1 MNKKDQYLKDSP
13 IKKILVVDD
22 EESLRMVLTMALAR
36 AGFYCKDVETAD
48 KAIAVIE
55 TEAFDLVISDISMP
69 GMDGI
74 EFLRKIKAGYPEID
88 VIIMTGYASEYSY
101 VDIMDAGASDYMTK
115 PFNMNSALA
124 RINRIARERKNLIN
138 LKKTNQELCVAIER
152 ANILAREAKE
162 ASKAKTF
169 FLASMSHEIR
179 TPLNG
184 IVGYT
189 DMLLDTPLNEEQQS
203 FVKNAKFSCDT
214 LLSVVND
221 ILDFSK
227 VEAGKLTL
235 ENIGFDPEVLCFD
248 TIDVVR
254 TKVDESKVELLCSV
268 ADSVPGQIMGDPHRF
283 RQVLINLLGNAVKF
297 TRQGT
302 IKLCIDSEKMDQDFS
317 KLTVR
322 VQDTGIGIAKDK
334 LKKIFKPFIQ
344 SEDDITHRYG
354 GTGLGLAISKNIA
367 NRMGGDVWAEST
379 GKDGSTF
386 YFTACFKI
394 AENKKVQRVRP
405 AELKGKKVL
414 LSTTSDETCKIF
426 THELELVGIKVCH
439 VNFTDLEFFLKEQS
453 DDFFDIA
460 IIDFGKIVK
469 LVPDDFIGKITMI
482 RPETRAFDFIA
493 CSIPVPGIADT
504 FHKAGFKGFL
514 PKPVSK
520 TKLFEMIS
528 FVIGMEEKNSHDKE
542 KSNTMVTAHSLS
554 ENKKYAAS
562 ILLVEDN
569 LVNQKMTHLMLSKAG
584 YMIDIASDGQ
594 EAITK
599 YTANPDAYDLI
610 FMDINMPKMDGFQAT
625 KLIRSFESKNAVVK
639 KIPILAL
646 TANVLD
652 DFKRKCSEVGMDDFL
667 TKPIKRDVVFNAIQ
681 KWANHTN

>member
-1 MNKKDQYLKDSP
+1 MNKKGRDPKESP

-22 EESLRMVLTMALAR
+22 EESLRMVLTMALER
-36 AGFYCKDVETAD
+36 AGFYCRDVETAD
-48 KAIAVIE
+48 KAITL
-55 TEAFDLVISDISMP
+55 TESEPFDLIISDISMP

-74 EFLRKIKAGYPEID
+74 EFLKKIKINYPEVD

-115 PFNMNSALA
+115 PFNLNSALA
-124 RINRIARERKNLIN
+124 RINRIAREKENLIN
-138 LKKTNQELCVAIER
+138 LKRTNQELCVAIER

-189 DMLLDTPLNEEQQS
+189 DMLMDTPLNEEQKS
-203 FVKNAKFSCDT
+203 FLKNAKFSCDM

-268 ADSVPGQIMGDPHRF
+268 ADSVPGQVMGDPHRF

-297 TRQGT
+297 TREGS
-302 IKLCIDSEKMDQDFS
+302 IKLCIDSEEVDQNFS

-322 VQDTGIGIAKDK
+322 IQDTGIGIAKDK
-334 LKKIFKPFIQ
+334 LEEIFMPFIQ
-344 SEDDITHRYG
+344 SENDITNRFG

-367 NRMGGDVWAEST
+367 HRMGGDVWAESS
-379 GKDGSTF
+379 GKNGSTF
-386 YFTACFKI
+386 YFTSCFKI
-394 AENKKVQRVRP
+394 AENKTVQRVRP
-405 AELKGKKVL
+405 AELEGKKVL
-414 LSTTSDETCKIF
+414 LSTTSDETCKIVS
-426 THELELVGIKVCH
+426 HELELVGIKVSH
-439 VNFTDLEFFLKEQS
+439 VTFTELESFLSERPH
-453 DDFFDIA
+453 DFFDIA
-460 IIDFGKIVK
+460 IIDFGKIVNF
-469 LVPDDFIGKITMI
+469 VPDDFMRNITMI
-482 RPETRAFDFIA
+482 RSKTSGLDFIA
-493 CSIPVPGIADT
+493 CSIPVPGIADM

-514 PKPVSK
+514 PKPVSR

-528 FVIGMEEKNSHDKE
+528 FVIGMEGKNIQDKE
-542 KSNTMVTAHSLS
+542 YKPPIVTTHSLS

-569 LVNQKMTHLMLSKAG
+569 LVNQKMTILMLSKAG
-584 YMIDIASDGQ
+584 YMIDIASDGK
-594 EAITK
+594 EAVEK
-599 YTANPDAYDLI
+599 YTSNPDAYDLI
-610 FMDINMPKMDGFQAT
+610 FMDINMPKMDGFEAT
-625 KLIRSFESKNAVVK
+625 KLIRSFEKRNAVVK

-652 DFKRKCSEVGMDDFL
+652 DFKRKCVKAGMDDFL
-667 TKPIKRDVVFNAIQ
+667 TKPIKRDVVFHAIQ